1 MIRIR
6 SKEEVLRLYEHRY
19 PELDHYFLRHLE
31 EEYDRYYDQ
40 LWHLGSKEEALH
52 FFENEIKKNEQMYKN
67 NALSEGIERPLH
79 NQYMAVLAAYGLIV
93 FFRDNMLEE

>member
-1 MIRIR
+1 MIKIR

-19 PELDHYFLRHLE
+19 PELDQYFLDHLE
-31 EEYDRYYDQ
+31 EEYDRYYEQ
-40 LWHLGSKEEALH
+40 IWHLTKEEALD
-52 FFENEIKKNEQMYKN
+52 FFENEIKKNEQMYKD

-93 FFRDNMLEE
+93 FFRDNMLEK